1 MICYFEFGRRECG
14 GGFLVLEKLDDVRVR
29 KTNCASSAS
38 ITSTNNWI
46 ISQVLEM
53 IAKYK
58 NGIRIFVG
66 SSCVLSII
74 SPLTHHVR
82 AILLDTRK
90 DSNSTTGSLYDC
102 FGLAR
107 RPKLVWVHARRGQN
121 HAKLSLLPTAHT
133 NIFDPRCVVSFGPAT
148 HCIDE
153 WAGTKQ
159 CV

>member
-1 MICYFEFGRRECG
+1 MRRY
-14 GGFLVLEKLDDVRVR
+14 
-29 KTNCASSAS
+29 
-38 ITSTNNWI
+38 NNWI